1 MKRIIEIPISNDM
14 VPEKDECFEIE
25 LTEPTGGAILGPIVK
40 MAVTIT
46 NDEGM
51 VLQSADMKCSPSE
64 LISLFKLRIQLCF
77 ESLGGVDEC
86 KREFDASAPRHVD
99 RSDQGCNEC

>member
-25 LTEPTGGAILGPIVK
+25 LTEPTGGAILGPVVK

-51 VLQSADMKCSPSE
+51 VLQSTTDTKCCFCE
-64 LISLFKLRIQLCF
+64 LIIFFLLRI
-77 ESLGGVDEC
+77 
-86 KREFDASAPRHVD
+86 
-99 RSDQGCNEC
+99 